1 MKKSKILKK
10 ISSIVPQEYK
20 LKTLI
25 ILCYL
30 FLSMFLEAMGL
41 GMLLPI
47 VNIIL
52 DPEIINN
59 YPLIIDFLSDY
70 GINSHNQIVS
80 FTMISFAVVYVIKT
94 IFLIIIAWFVADY
107 SQGLSANI
115 SNKIFNYYISQPYIE
130 SVNSNT
136 AHLQRN
142 VTNEVQI
149 FTGFVNNTLYLITE
163 LAIAVSIV
171 ITLIIIEPKGAMLI
185 MVLLIFFSILIYY
198 SMKNYIFKLGND
210 RLIFDKKRFFT
221 LVESLNGYKEV
232 KLFNKEAFFTKK
244 FSERNFSYYSVM
256 KKIQVIGQL
265 PRLLFEVIAIICFV
279 FFIIFSV
286 YSGKDLTNLIA
297 VLSVFLL
304 AAFRLLPSFNRI
316 LVNIQAIKYG
326 SVSIDFLYDEL
337 NKTNITNTKS
347 LIKFDLK
354 KPIIVNN
361 VFFKYPNTKNY
372 VLENINVE
380 IPFGS
385 FIGIIGESG
394 SGKSTFI
401 DNLLG
406 FLSPSSGKITV
417 DNIDIHKHPS
427 SWMQYIGYVPQTIFL
442 SDTSLRNNIA
452 FGIENNDIDDD
463 KIFNALKGAELLDF
477 IESLSDGINTIVGE
491 KGAKISGGQRQRIGI
506 ARALYYN
513 PDILIFDEGTSSLDT
528 KTENNIINS
537 VLKFKNNKTII
548 MIAHRHTTLI
558 KCERILDFNNASLTI
573 KENV

>member
-417 DNIDIHKHPS
+417 DNIDIRKHPS

-558 KCERILDFNNASLTI
+558 KCERILDFNHASLTI